1 MAVSEAQK
9 AQILSLG
16 ETMSV
21 RQIAERTSVPKSTV
35 AYILKKASGM
45 PKAAPPRRNVQQPEV
60 IPASA
65 HAHAPAYYEGRPIVQ
80 LSNRPTE
87 PLSPSMVASIAL
99 DHLITEMDIYKR
111 ALKEAEMAD
120 FKDKATA
127 EWKVIS
133 HEKLVQS
140 HLRTIAQWFGMDKGD
155 VLKAIEDIR
164 NDPFAT
170 MSKDELLKL
179 YEVTQ

>member
-9 AQILSLG
+9 AQVIALG

-21 RQIAERTSVPKSTV
+21 RQIAERTNVPKSTV
-35 AYILKKASGM
+35 AYILKKASGK
-45 PKAAPPRRNVQQPEV
+45 PKAAPPRKKVQPSE
-60 IPASA
+60 ILPA
-65 HAHAPAYYEGRPIVQ
+65 HTQYDGRPLVQ

-87 PLSPSMVASIAL
+87 PLSPTMVASIAL

-111 ALKEAEMAD
+111 ALKEAETAEW
-120 FKDKATA
+120 KDRGTA

-140 HLRTIAQWFGMDKGD
+140 HLRTLAQWFGMDKGD

-170 MSKDELLKL
+170 MTKEELLKL
-179 YEVTQ
+179 YEATQ